1 MGYVSQRG
9 GFVSCARSP
18 NMVLMGDAT
27 ILRAYGLALLVAMIG
42 VQALQAGGL
51 VEIPIR
57 PFHWLSNVAGG
68 LIFGA
73 GMMLGGGCSGSTWY
87 RTGEARWARGS
98 SCWALP
104 SGPLPRG
111 WFPRARS
118 RVAPGSCHHDRR
130 RPSHPG
136 HDDRGSP
143 WLVILV
149 LAIAGAIWMARRGRA
164 AASQVALA
172 ATGVAAGLLIAAGW
186 WPRASAGRR
195 RSHLRRQHRRAPH
208 LPARGLPNR
217 VNWSMV
223 MLIACPWGHSSPPG
237 ARASSAGSCR
247 QARASSRSSRA
258 AFSWE
263 PPPSWPKAAT

>member
-1 MGYVSQRG
+1 MNR
-9 GFVSCARSP
+9 
-18 NMVLMGDAT
+18 
-27 ILRAYGLALLVAMIG
+27 RAGP
-42 VQALQAGGL
+42 AGGRPRGD
-51 VEIPIR
+51 PIR

-73 GMMLGGGCSGSTWY
+73 GMMLGGGCSGSTGIE
-87 RTGEARWARGS
+87 RRGAVARGS

-111 WFPRARS
+111 WVPSRPFARRFQAPAITIGGAPPTLATMIGAHRGSSSSCSRS
-118 RVAPGSCHHDRR
+118 RGRSGWRGRRASRSIASGPGPH
-130 RPSHPG
+130 
-136 HDDRGSP
+136 
-143 WLVILV
+143 
-149 LAIAGAIWMARRGRA
+149 RRG
-164 AASQVALA
+164 
-172 ATGVAAGLLIAAGW
+172 AGLLIAAGW
-186 WPRASAGRR
+186 WASSLGG
-195 RSHLRRQHRRAPH
+195 P
-208 LPARGLPNR
+208 PVGLTFAVNTGELLTYPLVGFPNR

-223 MLIACPWGHSSPPG
+223 MLIGVPWGHSSPPG